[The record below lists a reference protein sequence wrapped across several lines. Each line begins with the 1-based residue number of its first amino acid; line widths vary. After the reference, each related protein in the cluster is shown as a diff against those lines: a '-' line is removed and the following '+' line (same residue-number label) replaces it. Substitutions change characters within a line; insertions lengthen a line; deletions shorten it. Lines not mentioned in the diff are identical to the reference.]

1 MERTNKPG
9 EIWLENNRETKR
21 GSCGWHWNMS
31 SRVSKKH
38 LGCPWEWQRC
48 PHTWTRMYTGLCIEG
63 LWNIISW
70 NQGLVSTCIL
80 FIYLSINIFYL
91 KTELLREKIRNGKR
105 PGCYKWDILKWH
117 VFPNLTIRLW
127 KQWPPKT
134 WEIPQENSYKEI
146 KCLPEGELVR
156 KAILYS
162 CKYLSNYLIAWNK
175 AQPVVSGTT
184 PWSIMLRYAYVTL
197 I

>member
-1 MERTNKPG
+1 MPLGVTEVSSYMDQNVHRAVHWRAVKHHRLKPG
-9 EIWLENNRETKR
+9 FDYYLH
-21 GSCGWHWNMS
+21 SVH
-31 SRVSKKH
+31 
-38 LGCPWEWQRC
+38 
-48 PHTWTRMYTGLCIEG
+48 
-63 LWNIISW
+63 
-70 NQGLVSTCIL
+70 
-80 FIYLSINIFYL
+80 YLSINIFYL

-117 VFPNLTIRLW
+117 VFPNLTLRLW
-127 KQWPPKT
+127 KQWSPKT

-156 KAILYS
+156 KAILHS

-175 AQPVVSGTT
+175 AQPVVGGTT